1 MYLIEKYFRLDPI
14 AVMLAQGYNW
24 SKWAQLQS
32 NTRIWCADIK
42 KRDLNSLNLWA
53 KYTKWETNIFKQ
65 VLANYTMIYF
75 PIYIGW
81 LVGTNPDFNSP
92 LLNIII
98 WHHNLPEIRFLS
110 YNNIKSPAWESWH
123 TSGMSND
130 TVGVARVNLLQ
141 YKRGKW
147 KSGFRIFKSLAGSN
161 LQHLSLEYSKVA
173 KSCI

>member
-32 NTRIWCADIK
+32 NTKIWCADIQ
-42 KRDLNSLNLWA
+42 KRNL
-53 KYTKWETNIFKQ
+53 KSFKTCGPNMQTNIFRQ
-65 VLANYTMIYF
+65 VLALYTAIYF
-75 PIYIGW
+75 PIYVGW

-98 WHHNLPEIRFLS
+98 WHHNLPEIRFLR

-130 TVGVARVNLLQ
+130 TVGVATVIYCNTRGENEILVLESLKAWLLA
-141 YKRGKW
+141 
-147 KSGFRIFKSLAGSN
+147 IFSIWA
-161 LQHLSLEYSKVA
+161 
-173 KSCI
+173 